1 MKMLGALA
9 PAWMIIVGALMIIP
23 YNGGVIVECIACGLL
38 VTRILGVITI
48 LIGVGALAGR
58 RGPVAG

>member
-1 MKMLGALA
+1 MKILGALA
-9 PAWMIIVGALMIIP
+9 PAWMIIIGALMIIP

-38 VTRILGVITI
+38 VTRILGVISI

-58 RGPVAG
+58 RGTGAG